1 MGDAT
6 VTHSDHFS
14 LAGKVALVIG
24 GSSGIGRQIALAYQA
39 VGARVAIAGKTSAKV
54 DEAVDRLKAADA
66 AASGYAAD
74 VTDLRRLREIVQDV
88 ITRHGK
94 LDILVNSQGTTLLKP
109 AEAFTGEEFEVII
122 GTNLK
127 SVFFACTE
135 AGRHM
140 LARGEGAII
149 NIASIA
155 SYLGFQNSAL
165 YSMSKR
171 GVLALTET
179 LAAEWATRGV
189 RVNGIAPGFFM
200 TPLNPDKMSPERKA
214 NSLRRTPMGRFGELE
229 ELVGAAIYLASPCAS
244 YVTGEIIRV
253 DGGYLA
259 AGL

>member
-1 MGDAT
+1 MT
-6 VTHSDHFS
+6 RSDRFS
-14 LAGKVALVIG
+14 LAGLAALVVG
-24 GSSGIGRQIALAYQA
+24 GSSGIGRQIALGFQEA
-39 VGARVAIAGKTSAKV
+39 GARVAIIGKTPAKV
-54 DEAVDRLKAADA
+54 EEVEHRLKAADA
-66 AASGYAAD
+66 TASAYAAD
-74 VTDLRRLREIVQDV
+74 VTDLARLREIIADV
-88 ITRHGK
+88 VARHGK

-109 AEAFTGEEFEVII
+109 AEAFTGEEFDFII
-122 GTNLK
+122 DTNLK

-140 LARGEGAII
+140 LARGRGTII
-149 NIASIA
+149 NIASVA
-155 SYLGFQNSAL
+155 SYRGFQQSAL

-200 TPLNPDKMSPERKA
+200 TPLNRDRMSPERKA
-214 NSLRRTPMGRFGELE
+214 NALRRTPMGRFGELD
-229 ELVGAAIYLASPCAS
+229 ELVGAAIYLASPSAS